1 MNTHRF
7 LHSFLLLSFILFI
20 GAKCQ
25 NDPETKVTEVGGDMA
40 FTNVNVLTMT
50 SDSVWAGQ
58 TVIVKDGK
66 IHRIGPSANLKPDDN
81 TTVIDASG
89 KFILPGISE
98 MHAHIPVAQDGN
110 DSLVKET
117 LFLYLSNGITTIR
130 GMLGNPYHLDL
141 REKVASG
148 EILGPRI
155 YTSSPSMNGNS
166 VTTPEE
172 ARSKVTQYKND
183 GYDFLKIH
191 PGIKLDVF
199 KELVK
204 TAREV
209 GITFSGHVPNDV
221 GIQRAIAFG
230 YASVDHLDG
239 YVNGLVPEEL
249 GVDPNAGGLFGYDF
263 TNLADR
269 NKIGELVAKTQEAN
283 IWIVPTQS
291 LLVRWLSPKTGAEM
305 ATAPEMQYIK
315 PATLYQW
322 RISKQQILD
331 NPEYSPDT
339 AALFIKIR
347 QELLKSMYD
356 QGVGLLLGSDAPQ
369 VFNVPGF
376 SIQHEMQ
383 TMVDAG
389 IPNYA
394 ILQSGTAN
402 PARFFHQE
410 GEFGTV
416 TEGTSADLILL
427 DANPLENISHM
438 QNPAG
443 VMVKGQWLNRTTLD
457 EKLKEIAKRYEGQ

>member
-1 MNTHRF
+1 MNANRF
-7 LHSFLLLSFILFI
+7 LFLFLPLCFLLFIQS
-20 GAKCQ
+20 KCQ
-25 NDPETKVTEVGGDMA
+25 KDAGSQMVVEGDMA
-40 FTNVNVLTMT
+40 FVNVQVLPMT
-50 SDSVWAGQ
+50 SDSVWSGQ

-66 IHRIGPSANLKPDDN
+66 IHRMASSNELKPAEN
-81 TTVIDASG
+81 TTVIDG
-89 KFILPGISE
+89 TDLYLMPGISE

-130 GMLGNPYHLDL
+130 GMLGNPYHLEL
-141 REKVASG
+141 RENVEK
-148 EILGPRI
+148 EDILGPRI

-166 VTTPEE
+166 VTTVEE
-172 ARSKVTQYKND
+172 AREKVTKYKND

-221 GIQRAIAFG
+221 GIFRAIDFG
-230 YASVDHLDG
+230 YASIDHLDG
-239 YVNGLVPEEL
+239 YVNGLVPDEL

-269 NKIGELVAKTQEAN
+269 SKIGDLVAKTSSAN

-291 LLVRWLSPKTGAEM
+291 LLVRWLSPTPGAEM
-305 ATAPEMQYIK
+305 ATAPEMRYMK

-322 RISKQQILD
+322 RQGKQQILD
-331 NPEYSPDT
+331 SPDYHPDT
-339 AALFIKIR
+339 ADLFIKIR
-347 QELLKSMYD
+347 QEFLKTMHE

-376 SIQHEMQ
+376 SIQHEMR
-383 TMVDAG
+383 TMADAG
-389 IPNYA
+389 IPNFA

-402 PARFFHQE
+402 PARFFRQE
-410 GEFGTV
+410 GEYGTV
-416 TEGTSADLILL
+416 TEGASADLILL
-427 DANPLENISHM
+427 NSNPLDDIKNMKNI
-438 QNPAG
+438 AG
-443 VMVKGQWLNRTTLD
+443 VMVRGQWLSRD
-457 EKLKEIAKRYEGQ
+457 IIDAKLAEIAEQYE